1 MCMRTLFLSDERG
14 GVGGWLI
21 EGDDYF
27 KYFHQGGGGI
37 IRGRQLIKGQLL
49 FKEMKY
55 MLSVPESHSLLSTS
69 SYTSEANSSNRWWLN
84 CS

>member
-27 KYFHQGGGGI
+27 KYFHQGGGG
-37 IRGRQLIKGQLL
+37 L
-49 FKEMKY
+49 FKGG
-55 MLSVPESHSLLSTS
+55 
-69 SYTSEANSSNRWWLN
+69 N
-84 CS
+84 